1 MYPFIHPLTNPPQ
14 INRASLVMPSYLVV
28 EDDFLTSALISSGG
42 REEGREGG
50 REGGRKGGRGGREG
64 EGRER
69 GREGEELDKTLGKI
83 NGIFAENLKDNYI
96 IGYCFRFTVNTV
108 TATKNADYQTVLSKT
123 LLQ

>member
-50 REGGRKGGRGGREG
+50 REGGKEGGEGERERGGREG
-64 EGRER
+64 ER
-69 GREGEELDKTLGKI
+69 G
-83 NGIFAENLKDNYI
+83 
-96 IGYCFRFTVNTV
+96 
-108 TATKNADYQTVLSKT
+108 KN
-123 LLQ
+123 

>member
-1 MYPFIHPLTNPPQ
+1 
-14 INRASLVMPSYLVV
+14 MPSYLVV
-28 EDDFLTSALISSGG
+28 EDDFLTSAFISSGG
-42 REEGREGG
+42 REEGREGW
-50 REGGRKGGRGGREG
+50 REGERERGGREG
-64 EGRER
+64 EGRE
-69 GREGEELDKTLGKI
+69 REGEELDKTLGKI

>member
-1 MYPFIHPLTNPPQ
+1 M
-14 INRASLVMPSYLVV
+14 
-28 EDDFLTSALISSGG
+28 
-42 REEGREGG
+42 EGG
-50 REGGRKGGRGGREG
+50 REGGEGERERGGREG
-64 EGRER
+64 EGREK